1 MSAFASDFAAK
12 ITKNATGPSRVACS
26 GTMVVGYILQFEIS
40 LDIAVDNCA
49 ICRNHIMDLCIDCQS
64 TATSSSGI
72 VDENIL
78 SQGVRFSSQDTQ
90 ASQMSNPSSTPSDEC
105 VVAWGQCSHAFHNH
119 CISRWLKTRKVC
131 PLDNKEWIYA
141 PQATVA
147 LNKAAN

>member
-1 MSAFASDFAAK
+1 
-12 ITKNATGPSRVACS
+12 
-26 GTMVVGYILQFEIS
+26 MV

-64 TATSSSGI
+64 TATSSSNMA
-72 VDENIL
+72 ETNIL
-78 SQGVRFSSQDTQ
+78 SQSTQFSSQETQ
-90 ASQMSNPSSTPSDEC
+90 QAIHVNNPPPSSSSSSFSSTPSNEC

-141 PQATVA
+141 PQATVIP
-147 LNKAAN
+147 NKATN